1 MKALPVAPGSPVKTA
16 LIFKTVV
23 YAGYNVNSKGNQC
36 ALKTQSYSP
45 CIMEIDDQEID
56 WSKCVYNS
64 DKDFEKVENGKEVS
78 KLEIKVYPL
87 EDGQTTLKG
96 ISFRDWAKML
106 GVEFKLFSPNI

>member
-1 MKALPVAPGSPVKTA
+1 MAEETINCKCPFYGFFLSLDDK
-16 LIFKTVV
+16 IMI
-23 YAGYNVNSKGNQC
+23 NSKGNQC

-45 CIMEIDDQEID
+45 CIMQIDDQEID